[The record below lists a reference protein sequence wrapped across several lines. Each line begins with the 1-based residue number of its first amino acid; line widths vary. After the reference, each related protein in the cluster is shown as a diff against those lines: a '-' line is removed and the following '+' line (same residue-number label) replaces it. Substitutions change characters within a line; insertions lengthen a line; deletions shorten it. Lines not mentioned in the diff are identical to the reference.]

1 MPEEE
6 PARERPSR
14 AVRLLAG
21 AVLLGPVAIAFFSG
35 GFFDEP
41 RLVLALLTWLL
52 LAVAALLGI
61 VSWPRSTGGRLML
74 LGLALLTAVTV
85 ASVAWSPLSGRALD
99 DGQRT
104 LLYLGYLLLAAA
116 ALRPRATARWAEPA
130 VAGGAAV
137 VMGYALASR
146 LVPGVYEP
154 REGYHAAGR
163 LDQPLTYWNALG
175 AVAALGL
182 VLCARLAGDP
192 QRPRWMRVAAGAAAA
207 PLGAGLY
214 LTFSRGSILF
224 ALVGLVALIA
234 FLPRRVT
241 LLAAGVVTLAGTVG
255 AVAVA
260 VLPGVADPVDA
271 TTAVQGGT
279 AIAVLGLLALVGGA
293 AASRLRGDAAAPEER
308 PGLARVALAAIAVGL
323 TTILVLLL
331 AGVSGVGTE
340 KVDVPTGPRAERLRS
355 VDSERYDY
363 WNVAVDAFASRPIA
377 GLGAGGFGPDW
388 LRERPADSLIVNDAH
403 SIYVETAAELGLL
416 GLLGLAALVV
426 GVVLAGRRA
435 LRSDRVLAAGPAA
448 VLLAWG
454 VHAGLDWDWEMPA
467 VTLPAVVLAAVL
479 MSAADREPR
488 PGAAPV
494 AR

>member
-1 MPEEE
+1 MVPG
-6 PARERPSR
+6 
-14 AVRLLAG
+14 LLAG

-52 LAVAALLGI
+52 LAAAAFLGL
-61 VSWPRSTGGRLML
+61 VHFPRSTGGRLML

-104 LLYLGYLLLAAA
+104 LLYLGYLVLAAA
-116 ALRPRATARWAEPA
+116 ALRPRALARWAEPA

-137 VMGYALASR
+137 VMAYALASR

-175 AVAALGL
+175 ALAALGL
-182 VLCARLAGDP
+182 VMCARLVGDP
-192 QRPRWMRVAAGAAAA
+192 ERPRSVRVAAGAATG

-234 FLPRRVT
+234 FLPRRAT
-241 LLAAGVVTLAGTVG
+241 LLAAGLTTLAATLGAL
-255 AVAVA
+255 AVALV
-260 VLPGVADPVDA
+260 PGVADPVDA
-271 TTAVQGGT
+271 TTALQGGT
-279 AIAVLGLLALVGGA
+279 ALALLGLLALGGGVA
-293 AASRLRGDAAAPEER
+293 AARLGGGGPAGDRRGV
-308 PGLARVALAAIAVGL
+308 ARVALGAIAVAL

-331 AGVSGVGTE
+331 AGVSGVGNET
-340 KVDVPTGPRAERLRS
+340 VQVPTGPRAERLRS

-363 WNVAVDAFASRPIA
+363 WNVAVHAFAGQPVV
-377 GLGAGGFGPDW
+377 GLGASGFGPAW
-388 LRERPADSLIVNDAH
+388 LRERPPDSLIVNDVH

-435 LRSDRVLAAGPAA
+435 LRTDRALAAGPAA

-467 VTLPAVVLAAVL
+467 VTLPAIVLAAVL
-479 MSAADREPR
+479 MATADREPNPP
-488 PGAAPV
+488 PGVALV